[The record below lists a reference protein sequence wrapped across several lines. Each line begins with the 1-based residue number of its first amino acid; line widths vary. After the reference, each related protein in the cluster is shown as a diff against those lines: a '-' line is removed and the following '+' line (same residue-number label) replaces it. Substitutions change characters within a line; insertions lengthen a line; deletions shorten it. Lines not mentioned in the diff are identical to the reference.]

1 MKTIYCTHRI
11 PDVGLR
17 MLRDKGYEVDV
28 AENEHPLTKEQFLEN
43 IRKKPY
49 DGVITLL
56 TDHVD
61 HEAFDACPT
70 AKIWANYAVGFN
82 NVEVNQAKERGVTV
96 TNTAGTSS
104 RAVAEHTVAL
114 MLALSTRL
122 DEGDRFMREGK
133 YKGWDPD
140 LLIGVD
146 LSEST
151 VGLIGTGAIGH
162 EVASMLYKG
171 FGAKIIYSDPIINK
185 QIEDEFHAPR
195 FSIEDTI
202 RQADFVSL
210 HVPLMPETHHLMN
223 AERLSL
229 MKPTAFLINTS
240 RGPVIDENALVQSL
254 RDKKFRGAG
263 LDVFEFEPH
272 VTEGLLQLENVIVTP
287 HIASAREKAR
297 NAMSVAVANNLISFF
312 ETGKGINVVTR

>member
-1 MKTIYCTHRI
+1 MTTIYCTHRI
-11 PDVGLR
+11 PEVGIQ
-17 MLRDKGYEVDV
+17 MLRDKGYEVDI
-28 AENEHPLTKEQFLEN
+28 ADNEHPLTREQLLEN
-43 IRKKPY
+43 LKKKPY

-56 TDHVD
+56 TDHIDGEV
-61 HEAFDACPT
+61 FNACPT
-70 AKIWANYAVGFN
+70 AKIWSNYAVGFN
-82 NVEVNQAKERGVTV
+82 NIDCEKAKECGVTA

-104 RAVAEHTVAL
+104 RAVAEHAVAL

-151 VGLIGTGAIGH
+151 IGLIGTGAIGH
-162 EVASMLYKG
+162 EVASILYKG

-195 FSIEDTI
+195 FSIEDTL

-210 HVPLMPETHHLMN
+210 HVPLMKETTHLIN
-223 AERLSL
+223 KERLEM
-229 MKPTAFLINTS
+229 MKPTAFLINTA
-240 RGPVIDENALVQSL
+240 RGPIVDEKALVEAL
-254 RDKKFRGAG
+254 KEKKIRGAG
-263 LDVFEFEPH
+263 LDVFEFEPQ
-272 VTEGLLQLENVIVTP
+272 VTEGLLHLENVIVTP

-312 ETGKGINVVTR
+312 ETGKAINVVTR